1 MADRDAAMAVPSRD
15 PADAA
20 ACDAAR
26 PALNAAD
33 QIDADRVLAELEE
46 LAFSTISHYE
56 IDPIRWNSQ
65 G

>member
-1 MADRDAAMAVPSRD
+1 MAVPSRD

-20 ACDAAR
+20 AQRGSA
-26 PALNAAD
+26 ALNAAD

-46 LAFSTISHYE
+46 LAFSNIAHYE
-56 IDPIRWNSQ
+56 IDPIRWNSR